1 MVDSS
6 GLSLVAAWIYCRENS
21 VQSARHCIL
30 STHLHI
36 TGASSG
42 IGRATAI
49 HFSTIGYSLVIT
61 GRNKENLQL
70 TEDKCHSNG
79 AEVLSVIADLTVDG
93 DVERVMSEL
102 KRKFSHLDVLVGVDL
117 FWLVSTCSGWCLFV
131 LVGV

>member
-1 MVDSS
+1 MS
-6 GLSLVAAWIYCRENS
+6 ITNCT
-21 VQSARHCIL
+21 QSAPHCIL

-70 TEDKCHSNG
+70 TEDKCRSNG

-93 DVERVMSEL
+93 DVERLMSEAMQ
-102 KRKFSHLDVLVGVDL
+102 RFPHLHVLVGL
-117 FWLVSTCSGWCLFV
+117 K
-131 LVGV
+131 